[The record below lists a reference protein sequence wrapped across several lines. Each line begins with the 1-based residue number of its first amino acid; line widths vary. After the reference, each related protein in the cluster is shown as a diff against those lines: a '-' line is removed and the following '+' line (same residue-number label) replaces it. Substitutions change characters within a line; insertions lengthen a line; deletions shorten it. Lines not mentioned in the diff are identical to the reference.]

1 MLVVGPI
8 LSGLLESSE
17 GGSTTPG
24 ADCSERIVCR
34 HATVPA
40 LACSGSSGASGHFHG
55 FLRDLRTFGV
65 VVSFLSELTFGFALL
80 QLLTRLIGVVVGV
93 VAAIR
98 VRKETRSPPE
108 YISSSPY
115 GWWP

>member
-1 MLVVGPI
+1 
-8 LSGLLESSE
+8 
-17 GGSTTPG
+17 
-24 ADCSERIVCR
+24 
-34 HATVPA
+34 
-40 LACSGSSGASGHFHG
+40 
-55 FLRDLRTFGV
+55 V
-65 VVSFLSELTFGFALL
+65 VVSFLSELIFGFALL
-80 QLLTRLIGVVVGV
+80 QLLARLIGVVVGV

>member
-1 MLVVGPI
+1 MDPLHP
-8 LSGLLESSE
+8 
-17 GGSTTPG
+17 
-24 ADCSERIVCR
+24 ERIVPKGLFVGTR
-34 HATVPA
+34 QFRRWLVP
-40 LACSGSSGASGHFHG
+40 GSSGASGHFHG

-108 YISSSPY
+108 YVSSSPY